1 MQGAYT
7 QKPFRKDHCSDCVS
21 NYLIQLSLERL
32 AEGDTLTG
40 DTVKHRSVGL
50 PQYFHALIES
60 D

>member
-1 MQGAYT
+1 MNFLNYSSCA
-7 QKPFRKDHCSDCVS
+7 DCVS

-32 AEGDTLTG
+32 AEGDTLSG
-40 DTVKHRSVGL
+40 DTVKHRIVGL